1 MTDVMYLHPEG
12 AGRTLGLY
20 SHLSITPA
28 SARLAFVAGQ
38 VGTDANG
45 ECVGDDFEL
54 QMRQTFRNVEVA
66 LAAVGADFAAV
77 AKFTTYLTTPD
88 NIGPFYDVRAS
99 LFPALFPAE
108 SYPPNTL
115 LVVQR
120 LVRPELLIEVEAIA
134 VAGAAQIESGATS

>member
-1 MTDVMYLHPEG
+1 MSGVTYLQPDG
-12 AGRTLGLY
+12 AGQTLGLY
-20 SHLSITPA
+20 SHLSLTPPG
-28 SARLAFVAGQ
+28 ARLAFVAGQ

-45 ECVGDDFEL
+45 DCVGDDFEL

-88 NIGPFYDVRAS
+88 SIAPFYDVRAS
-99 LFPALFPAE
+99 LFPTFFPSE

-134 VAGAAQIESGATS
+134 VAGDTKIGIGATS